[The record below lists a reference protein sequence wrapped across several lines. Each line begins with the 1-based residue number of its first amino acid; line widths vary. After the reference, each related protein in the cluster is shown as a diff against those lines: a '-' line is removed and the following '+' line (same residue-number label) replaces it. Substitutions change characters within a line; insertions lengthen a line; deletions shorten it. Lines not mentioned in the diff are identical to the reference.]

1 MRHILISCAAACC
14 LLALVACQSTEKKV
28 TGPQPVQ
35 KIYNKKTGRLERLD
49 YDTRKSGRIDTRCYM
64 DGTRLLRTEIDSD
77 GDGKV
82 DRWEYYDADQK
93 LEKVGISRQNDGIVD
108 AWAYPAPDGT
118 VARREVS
125 TARDGKVTRTEY
137 YEHGVLARAEEDTHA
152 GGRPD
157 KWETYKNGALESVAF
172 DTAHRGTPDRRL
184 TYLPNGK
191 VVAEKLK

>member
-1 MRHILISCAAACC
+1 MRYLVTSCTTACC
-14 LLALVACQSTEKKV
+14 LLALVACRPKV
-28 TGPQPVQ
+28 DQAAGPQPVQ

-49 YDTRKSGRIDTRCYM
+49 YDTKKSGRVDTRCYM
-64 DGTRLLRTEIDSD
+64 DGTRLLRIEIDRD
-77 GDGKV
+77 GDGKI
-82 DRWEYYDADQK
+82 DRWEYYGADQK

-108 AWAYPAPDGT
+108 AWAYSAPDGT
-118 VARREVS
+118 MARLEIS

-137 YEHGVLARAEEDTHA
+137 YEGGALVRAEEDTHA

-172 DTAHRGTPDRRL
+172 DTTRRGTPDRRL

-191 VVAEKLK
+191 VVTEKLK